1 MRALRLGVIST
12 AVSLAVC
19 AGWGAATAQELLAVQ
34 GALTTGDAVLEDGS
48 LYDEYTF
55 AGSSG
60 QQITISLISQDFDPY
75 LILLDPQGRRIGE
88 NDDVSRNNR
97 NSRLV
102 ITLPSTG
109 TYTAVANSYE
119 SGKTGQYEIKIE
131 AGESPVATL
140 QAMVSEAVPGSSP
153 PCDAALISAIGDIE
167 TDREVNAVVSP
178 VQLRDRYAEF
188 PTDRPNGVRVA
199 LNGPATLS
207 VIRSPQLLDQLS
219 GELIRN
225 CPTVGAVVFRSAET
239 GFEKI
244 FGFLPDRDETNLV
257 VEADA
262 VPVGEFDCVPVSGD
276 RRTGRSAARSLA
288 WGDQIC
294 AVDNPRSGTGGA
306 NRS

>member
-19 AGWGAATAQELLAVQ
+19 AGWGTAAAHELLAVQ
-34 GALTTGDAVLEDGS
+34 GALATGDAVLEDGS

-55 AGSSG
+55 AGSTG
-60 QQITISLISQDFDPY
+60 QQITISLTSQDFDPY
-75 LILLDPQGRRIGE
+75 LILLDPQGQRISE

-102 ITLPSTG
+102 ITLPNNG
-109 TYTAVANSYE
+109 TYTVVANSYE
-119 SGKTGQYEIKIE
+119 SGSNGEYEIKIE
-131 AGESPVATL
+131 SGDSPAVTL
-140 QAMVSEAVPGSSP
+140 QAMVAEAVPGSSP

-188 PTDRPNGVRVA
+188 PSGRPNGVKVT
-199 LNGPATLS
+199 LSGSATLS
-207 VIRSPQLLDQLS
+207 VIRSSQLLDQLS

-225 CPTVGAVVFRSAET
+225 CPSVGAVVFRSAET
-239 GFEKI
+239 GLEKI
-244 FGFLPDRDETNLV
+244 FGFLPDRDETSLV

-262 VPVGEFDCVPVSGD
+262 VPVGEFDCVPVQSD
-276 RRTGRSAARSLA
+276 RRAGRSAARSLA

-294 AVDNPRSGTGGA
+294 AVDNPGSGIGSSSRS
-306 NRS
+306 

>member
-1 MRALRLGVIST
+1 MWALRLGVIST

-55 AGSSG
+55 SGSSG

-75 LILLDPQGRRIGE
+75 LILLDPQGRRISE

-109 TYTAVANSYE
+109 TYTVVANSYE
-119 SGKTGQYEIKIE
+119 SGRNGEYEIKIE
-131 AGESPVATL
+131 AGAPAVTI
-140 QAMVSEAVPGSSP
+140 QAMVAEAVPGSNP
-153 PCDAALISAIGDIE
+153 PCNAALISAIGDIE

-188 PTDRPNGVRVA
+188 PADRPNGVKVA

-244 FGFLPDRDETNLV
+244 FGFLPDRDETSLV

-276 RRTGRSAARSLA
+276 RRAGRSAARSLA

-294 AVDNPRSGTGGA
+294 AVDNPGSGIGGA
-306 NRS
+306 SRS